1 MRALVYQLQ
10 CLYKQVL
17 EKSNDADPFDPMRNI
32 KGNIVTDSA
41 PFPVGSLWRK
51 WDLHIHS
58 PGTKLNDQF
67 KLKDGDVLTEYCR
80 KVHESGVSAFGI
92 TDYFSADSYF
102 SFIDKFRELYTKS
115 PKVFFPNIELRTSD
129 VVNVAKEEVNVHII
143 FNPFQPEYEK
153 KIRTFLQH
161 LKTNKTGNG
170 SRNVKASELTTTVD
184 YEGATTTRNFI
195 QEAFDETYGQK
206 ADLADH
212 VLIFTA
218 ANNDGMRTE
227 TETIDGKQR
236 GIKRKAVIT
245 DELDKFSDGFLG
257 NSGNAE
263 YFQRTDRL
271 ENKKEAAKP
280 KPVVSGCDAHSF
292 VELDKWL
299 GKCDLEEG
307 RVIRQPT
314 WIKADLTFEGLR
326 QIIYEQSRVFIGE
339 EPEVEGRV
347 RGNQTKYIRSVYLT
361 QADGYAGRCGMWFQ
375 EENIELNKEL
385 VAIIGNKGSG
395 KSALTD
401 IIGLLG
407 NSHNQKSKIATGKP
421 EILFSFLNKEKFL
434 KNQCASNF
442 KGELRWHAGVPDQK
456 ILDATVDE
464 SLPEKVEYLPQKYL
478 ERICANI
485 EDNEF
490 RSTLDEVIFGYVQ
503 RADRFDKTNLDDL
516 ISYLAQQDEESIR
529 AAKSLLHEANEKVVS
544 IEKKLVP
551 DYRREV
557 EEKIRLKQEEL
568 KSHETLIPPKPEPAP
583 ENISDTAGAAEL
595 GTVEKS
601 ITELRLRIGELGQE
615 QTQVASQTEELKQ
628 TRKAIERVPEALKA
642 LKTKHEASLTAVGLD
657 FNNIIKI
664 TIDYDTLDQV
674 IETKTSRLNEICSFL
689 ASEEDIAS
697 STSDDTNKAVAR
709 SASLVCQ
716 LAELNQKKLGIVERL
731 GRPEREY
738 QANLEKRTKWETRKR
753 ELLGDEQNPTAHTI
767 RGLQQELNKITN
779 DYSKDMDSA
788 RTYRANISRDIFKEK
803 LNLTSFYNS
812 VKQSIDKE
820 IEKYRDELGDY
831 DISIEAGLRFDAS
844 FYEEF
849 FRYINQAV
857 KGSFHGTED
866 GKTVLKK
873 LCERV
878 TNWESEEDIF
888 SVLDSIVD
896 FLHNDRRDELLVGE
910 NTARDIFKQ
919 MKNQKDPVDLY
930 DYVFSF
936 DYLKTEYD
944 LKVDEK
950 DLSELS
956 PGERGGLL
964 LVFYLM
970 LDRSDIPLVIDQP
983 EDNLDNKSVYEIL
996 VTFLK
1001 RAKKRRQII
1010 MVTHNPNLAVVAD
1023 AEQIIH
1029 VSIDKKNGNDFDFY
1043 SGSIENPEINKRVV
1057 DILEGTLPA
1066 FDNRRLKYRKQ
1077 GK

>member
-1 MRALVYQLQ
+1 
-10 CLYKQVL
+10 
-17 EKSNDADPFDPMRNI
+17 MRNI

-41 PFPVGSLWRK
+41 QFPVGSLWRK

-80 KVHESGVSAFGI
+80 RVHESDVSAFGI
-92 TDYFSADSYF
+92 TDYFSADGYF
-102 SFIDKFRELYTKS
+102 SFIAKFRKLYAKS
-115 PKVFFPNIELRTSD
+115 PKVFFPNIELRTGD
-129 VVNVAKEEVNVHII
+129 IVNAAKEEVNVHII
-143 FNPFQPEYEK
+143 FNLFQPEYEK

-161 LKTNKTGNG
+161 LKTNKTVNG

-184 YEGATTTRNFI
+184 YEEATTTRNFI

-218 ANNDGMRTE
+218 ANNDGIRTE

-257 NSGNAE
+257 NSGNTE

-299 GKCDLEEG
+299 GKCDLEED

-347 RGNQTKYIRSVYLT
+347 RGNQTKYIRSVHLT
-361 QADGYAGRCGMWFQ
+361 QADGYAGRCGSWFQ
-375 EENIELNKEL
+375 NENIELNQEL

-407 NSHNQKSKIATGKP
+407 NSHNQKSKIVTEKP
-421 EILFSFLNKEKFL
+421 EVLFSFLNKEKFL

-442 KGELRWHAGVPDQK
+442 KGELRWHAGEPDHK

-490 RSTLDEVIFGYVQ
+490 RSTLNEVIFGYVK
-503 RADRFDKTNLDDL
+503 RADRFGKSSLDDL

-529 AAKSLLHEANEKVVS
+529 AAKTLLHEANEEVVS

-568 KSHETLIPPKPEPAP
+568 NSHETLIPPKPEPAP
-583 ENISDTAGAAEL
+583 ENTSDTAGPSEL
-595 GTVEKS
+595 IPVETS
-601 ITELRLRIGELGQE
+601 ITELRQRIAELEQE
-615 QTQVASQTEELKQ
+615 QTRITTQTEELKQ
-628 TRKAIERVPEALKA
+628 TRQALERVPDMLKV
-642 LKTKHEASLTAVGLD
+642 LKTKHEASLTAVGLNFD
-657 FNNIIKI
+657 NIIKI
-664 TIDYDTLDQV
+664 TVHYDTLNQV
-674 IETKTSRLNEICSFL
+674 IETKTSRLNEIRSL
-689 ASEEDIAS
+689 LTSSEDIENS
-697 STSDDTNKAVAR
+697 ISDDTKKAVALNV
-709 SASLVCQ
+709 SLVCQ
-716 LAELNQKKLGIVERL
+716 LAELEQKMLEIVERL
-731 GRPEREY
+731 GKPEKES
-738 QANLEKRTKWETRKR
+738 QAYLAKKAKWETRKK
-753 ELLGDEQNPTAHTI
+753 ELLGDEENPAAHTL
-767 RGLQQELNKITN
+767 RGLQHELNKITK
-779 DYSKDMDSA
+779 DYPERLESA
-788 RTYRANISRDIFKEK
+788 RTNRANISRDILERKR
-803 LNLTSFYNS
+803 NLTSFYDS
-812 VKQSIDKE
+812 VKQSIEKE
-820 IEKYRDELGDY
+820 IEKYRAELGDY

-844 FYEEF
+844 FYDEF
-849 FRYINQAV
+849 FRYLNQAV

-878 TNWESEEDIF
+878 TNWESEGDIF
-888 SVLDSIVD
+888 SVLSSIVD
-896 FLHNDRRDELLVGE
+896 SLHNDRRDGLLEGE
-910 NTARDIFKQ
+910 NRARDIFKQ
-919 MKNQKDPVDLY
+919 MKNQKEPIDLY
-930 DYVFSF
+930 DYLFGF
-936 DYLKTEYD
+936 DYLNTEYD

-1001 RAKKRRQII
+1001 KAKKRRQII

-1029 VSIDKKNGNDFDFY
+1029 VSIDKKNRNDFDFY

-1077 GK
+1077 K